1 MPETGEIRLESGDML
16 ILMSDGVYRSMDKK
30 IMEDVLKMAEICA
43 SASEHLIQLSIDAG
57 GKDNITVV
65 IAKIH

>member
-1 MPETGEIRLESGDML
+1 
-16 ILMSDGVYRSMDKK
+16 MSDGVYRSMDKK